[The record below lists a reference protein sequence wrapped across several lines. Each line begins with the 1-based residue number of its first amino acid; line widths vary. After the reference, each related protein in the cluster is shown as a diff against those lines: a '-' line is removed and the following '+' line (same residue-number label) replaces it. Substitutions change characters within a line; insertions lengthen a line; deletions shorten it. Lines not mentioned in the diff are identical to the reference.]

1 MPTKRRS
8 MRGAG
13 FLGDAFNKVKTMAKQ
28 VALAGLKVAKERRV
42 LSGALKS
49 AGYNNVAEMAK
60 NAGYGR
66 KRAAPRRRRAGK
78 GAIGS
83 WVGSTLG
90 GIAGGFL
97 PGFGR
102 RRRGRGQAGMTD
114 MSAKVLLY

>member
-13 FLGDAFNKVKTMAKQ
+13 FLSDALSKVKNMAVS
-28 VALAGLKVAKERRV
+28 VAKAGLKVAKERKV

-78 GAIGS
+78 GILSGVIGG
-83 WVGSTLG
+83 VRGYLG
-90 GIAGGFL
+90 LG
-97 PGFGR
+97 
-102 RRRGRGQAGMTD
+102 RRRGRGQLGGGMTD
-114 MSAKVLLY
+114 MSSKVVLY